1 MIEGVN
7 TFVSTQPFHGEFYV
21 YTANGLSGNK
31 GYITLV
37 PGATPEKCPA
47 GRSLHATGKKL
58 TPGIHP
64 MAYLLGKPHSN
75 PKLLV
80 SVYDSVSLL
89 RGFIDPSSPAFTR
102 LNMPVLQNHQPQAV
116 QSGSP
121 APPVVPEVLPVAAP
135 VAPVA
140 DTVVAPVVA
149 PVAAPVVPVIPEKL
163 ILAQRVT
170 FPADDY
176 TVNPAEAGSASLGTV
191 SNIPGK
197 LPMKVNTKALTEN
210 SMVFLTPLG
219 RGPTLV
225 AVSDLQPSLGQFTI
239 AAGSVCTVNWLI
251 IN

>member
-37 PGATPEKCPA
+37 QGATPEKCPA

-64 MAYLLGKPHSN
+64 MGFLLGKPLSN
-75 PKLLV
+75 PKVLV

-102 LNMPVLQNHQPQAV
+102 SNMPVLQNQPPQAV
-116 QSGSP
+116 QSNSSAP
-121 APPVVPEVLPVAAP
+121 APLAEVPPPVAAP

-140 DTVVAPVVA
+140 
-149 PVAAPVVPVIPEKL
+149 PVIPEKL
-163 ILAQRVT
+163 TLAQRVV

-197 LPMKVNTKALTEN
+197 LAMKVNTTALTEH